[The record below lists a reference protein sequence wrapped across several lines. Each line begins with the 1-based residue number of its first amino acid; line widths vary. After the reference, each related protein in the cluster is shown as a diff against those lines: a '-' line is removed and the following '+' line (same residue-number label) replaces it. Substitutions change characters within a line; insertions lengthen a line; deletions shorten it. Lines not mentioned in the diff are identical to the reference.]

1 MLQYIKEKYVKNSK
15 KCYFYSIFTA
25 FYSINSKFYRE
36 IFENLVWSDKLSIP
50 DAHPIGCFYL
60 LFFFERLKPPTM
72 RDYQKTWGSYKK
84 CVHTSRHGITKILIN
99 QECLDWGTWN
109 FRVRCRIWCSFRP
122 YPMQTSLVS
131 YDGSQY

>member
-25 FYSINSKFYRE
+25 FYSINSKFYQE

-60 LFFFERLKPPTM
+60 LFFLDQQCVTFKKLEAAIRNVFTPKDM
-72 RDYQKTWGSYKK
+72 ESQKYS
-84 CVHTSRHGITKILIN
+84 
-99 QECLDWGTWN
+99 
-109 FRVRCRIWCSFRP
+109 
-122 YPMQTSLVS
+122 
-131 YDGSQY
+131 

>member
-1 MLQYIKEKYVKNSK
+1 MINSFQNSVPRPVSLILSTDESMLQCTKEKYVKNSK

-25 FYSINSKFYRE
+25 FYSINSKFYWE

-60 LFFFERLKPPTM
+60 LFFFERLKP

-84 CVHTSRHGITKILIN
+84 CVHT
-99 QECLDWGTWN
+99 
-109 FRVRCRIWCSFRP
+109 
-122 YPMQTSLVS
+122 
-131 YDGSQY
+131 

>member
-1 MLQYIKEKYVKNSK
+1 MLFLQHFTAYTDTNFRHLKINSFQNSVPRPVSLILSTDESMLQYIKEKYVKNSK

-50 DAHPIGCFYL
+50 DAHPNGCFYL

-84 CVHTSRHGITKILIN
+84 CVHT
-99 QECLDWGTWN
+99 
-109 FRVRCRIWCSFRP
+109 
-122 YPMQTSLVS
+122 
-131 YDGSQY
+131 